1 MRADIA
7 DIARIKIYIANLYD
21 CKLNGSSFSIQNY
34 LPENQTQNTVYLL
47 YELSSKDVWYNGGII
62 LNSEWVSEWV
72 SE

>member
-47 YELSSKDVWYNGGII
+47 YELSSKDV
-62 LNSEWVSEWV
+62 
-72 SE
+72 